1 MPLDRTQADHAV
13 FLKGRLI
20 KLLKILSVVSGKPV
34 DVLAD
39 DAVEEFLNNHF
50 EELLEQYSAEFTSQ
64 SLKVF
69 REQRQA
75 AKPSK

>member
-1 MPLDRTQADHAV
+1 MPLDRTQDHAV

-34 DVLAD
+34 DALAD

-50 EELLEQYSAEFTSQ
+50 EELLKQYSAEFTSQ

-69 REQRQA
+69 REQCQA

>member
-1 MPLDRTQADHAV
+1 MSLDRTQRDHAV

-20 KLLKILSVVSGKPV
+20 KLLKTLSVVSGRSV
-34 DVLAD
+34 DGFAD

-50 EELLEQYSAEFTSQ
+50 EELLEEYSAEFTYQ
-64 SLKVF
+64 ALEVF
-69 REQRQA
+69 REQSQA

>member
-1 MPLDRTQADHAV
+1 MPLDRIQQDHAV

-20 KLLKILSVVSGKPV
+20 KLLKTLSVVSGRSV
-34 DVLAD
+34 HALAD

-50 EELLEQYSAEFTSQ
+50 EELLKRYSAEFTSQ
-64 SLKVF
+64 SLKEF

-75 AKPSK
+75 ARPSK